1 MSEGRQ
7 SPSPE
12 RQTGAQVNDPPGS
25 AVHSKNKTSEQAQDA
40 SKSQLEIPATTKQWT
55 LSSIDGSEGLA
66 ALKLNEVAV
75 TPPGDSQVLVKLEA
89 ASLNFR
95 DVIIPLGKYPFAA
108 KKNVVPGSDGAG
120 TVLAVGKQVTRFKPG
135 DKVMTL
141 FNQEHI
147 GGPVDAVNVTSGL
160 GGAMDGTFRGIGAF
174 NEQGLVH
181 RPSALSAA
189 EAATLPCAALTAWN
203 ALYGQA
209 DAQITAGQWV
219 LTQGTGGVS
228 IAALQ
233 FAKAAGA
240 RVIATT
246 GSTDKAAALAKL
258 GADHVLNYKAT
269 PDWGVRAREITG
281 GVGVDH
287 VIEVAGPTSMRQSI
301 KAIKMAGVITI
312 IGFVGGRG
320 GEKEPGFLECLSN
333 LFTARGVLV
342 GNRVQLEDMCRAI
355 DANAERLRPVIDSNV
370 FGLEQLK
377 EAYEYLQSGKHF
389 GKVCIKID

>member
-1 MSEGRQ
+1 M
-7 SPSPE
+7 
-12 RQTGAQVNDPPGS
+12 TAQ
-25 AVHSKNKTSEQAQDA
+25 
-40 SKSQLEIPATTKQWT
+40 IPATTKQWT
-55 LSSIDGSEGLA
+55 VSSIDGSEGLG
-66 ALKLNEVAV
+66 ALKLSQVAV

-95 DVIIPLGKYPFAA
+95 DLIIPLGKYPFAA
-108 KKNVVPGSDGAG
+108 NKNVIPGSDGAG
-120 TVLAVGKQVTRFKPG
+120 TVIAVGKRVTRFKPG
-135 DKVMTL
+135 DKVITL

-147 GGPVDAVNVTSGL
+147 GGPVDSVNVLSGL
-160 GGAMDGTFRGIGAF
+160 GGAIDGVFRAVGAF

-181 RPSALSAA
+181 RPSSLSAV
-189 EAATLPCAALTAWN
+189 EAATLPCSALTAWN
-203 ALYGQA
+203 ALYGQT

-228 IAALQ
+228 ISALQ

-246 GSTDKAAALAKL
+246 GSRDKEATLKKL
-258 GADHVLNYKAT
+258 GADHVINYKET
-269 PDWGVRAREITG
+269 PDWGAKAREITG

-287 VIEVAGPTSMRQSI
+287 VIEVAGPSSMRQSI
-301 KAIKMAGVITI
+301 KAIKIAGVITI
-312 IGFVGGRG
+312 IGFVGGAE
-320 GEKEPGFLECLSN
+320 GEKEPGFLECLNN

-355 DANAERLRPVIDSNV
+355 DANADRLRPVVDSKV
-370 FGLEQLK
+370 FGLEQLR

-389 GKVCIKID
+389 GKVCIRID